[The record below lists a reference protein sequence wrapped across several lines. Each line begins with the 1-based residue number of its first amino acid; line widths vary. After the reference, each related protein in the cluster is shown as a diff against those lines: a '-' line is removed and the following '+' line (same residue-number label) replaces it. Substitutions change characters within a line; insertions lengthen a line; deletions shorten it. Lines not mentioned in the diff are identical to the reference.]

1 MENSELLDAIC
12 SYCKNQNFQKTLKA
26 LYRATDITNKDDEAE
41 EDTVV
46 KIFQKC
52 FKIRTKR
59 DGLSFTFNLSN
70 KRSQLRKRL
79 LDIDHRP
86 VGTKKMKVI
95 KTRKNDIPEMFFLL
109 LDELGLDKKEAQLL
123 YENKDQWSY
132 VKSDMKLY
140 CAVSGK

>member
-1 MENSELLDAIC
+1 MENSKLLDAIG
-12 SYCKNQNFQKTLKA
+12 SYCKNQNLQKTLKA

-95 KTRKNDIPEMFFLL
+95 KARKNDIPEMFFLL